1 MGLNSSM
8 AICECA
14 SASRKAARNIHQ
26 TIGATVRGCDGWK
39 ASSSPIESTL
49 ASHIAQPRTLSD
61 DELMNSSLGMGRG
74 EPIEWK
80 MVHRAAL
87 ALL

>member
-1 MGLNSSM
+1 MQVAVHSPAGHNLQTQRPTRQADVTATRYGDKRMGLNSSI

-39 ASSSPIESTL
+39 AS
-49 ASHIAQPRTLSD
+49 PR
-61 DELMNSSLGMGRG
+61 R
-74 EPIEWK
+74 
-80 MVHRAAL
+80 
-87 ALL
+87 